1 MKKHFLPLFLIII
14 VTYWTVKPLLRPG
27 YFSMHDDTQVARV
40 IVMGRALRN
49 GQFPVRWVSG
59 LGYGYGYPLYNFYGP
74 LPYYVGGGLYAAGVS
89 AVVAT
94 KIMMGVGMV
103 LSAIFM
109 YALMQFLFGRLTG
122 ILAAV
127 LFAYAPYHAVQLY
140 VRGAVGELWAY
151 AFLPVLFLGLFF
163 LSDSKK
169 RQAGI
174 WVGGLGLAG
183 VILSHTISGYVA
195 VAFYVIGL
203 AIYTLILLLRKK
215 FHPSFVPS
223 SSFKAGIHHV
233 SLLAVALGVSAFF
246 WLPAIVEMGYTN
258 VAGQIGATANFR
270 DHFVCVPQLWNSL
283 WGYGGSVSGCIDGM
297 SFKAGKLHIMLGV
310 LGLGLGILRLK
321 RGFWSSPLGLVS
333 IVGLGGAVMVTSYS
347 RGVWELMPRLA
358 FVQYPW
364 RFLSGI
370 ALMTAI
376 VGGSVLF
383 WISRRWVRAGAFV
396 LISLAVILL
405 NAKLFVPQEVY
416 EKPASFFENEEEL
429 SWRVSGVSDEY
440 LPPSFSKPTS
450 VAGIVHETLVSDN
463 NRGLI
468 VEVEIDTETY
478 VKLHVQVP
486 TSIEVIL
493 NRAYFP
499 GWQYWV
505 NGKRQIAR
513 IDKGLPSVIIPVG
526 RSVVELRFES
536 TLVRVI
542 GTISSI
548 GVILWF
554 LITYGKKSIA

>member
-1 MKKHFLPLFLIII
+1 
-14 VTYWTVKPLLRPG
+14 
-27 YFSMHDDTQVARV
+27 
-40 IVMGRALRN
+40 
-49 GQFPVRWVSG
+49 
-59 LGYGYGYPLYNFYGP
+59 
-74 LPYYVGGGLYAAGVS
+74 
-89 AVVAT
+89 
-94 KIMMGVGMV
+94 
-103 LSAIFM
+103 
-109 YALMQFLFGRLTG
+109 
-122 ILAAV
+122 
-127 LFAYAPYHAVQLY
+127 
-140 VRGAVGELWAY
+140 
-151 AFLPVLFLGLFF
+151 
-163 LSDSKK
+163 
-169 RQAGI
+169 
-174 WVGGLGLAG
+174 
-183 VILSHTISGYVA
+183 
-195 VAFYVIGL
+195 
-203 AIYTLILLLRKK
+203 
-215 FHPSFVPS
+215 
-223 SSFKAGIHHV
+223 
-233 SLLAVALGVSAFF
+233 
-246 WLPAIVEMGYTN
+246 
-258 VAGQIGATANFR
+258 
-270 DHFVCVPQLWNSL
+270 
-283 WGYGGSVSGCIDGM
+283 
-297 SFKAGKLHIMLGV
+297 
-310 LGLGLGILRLK
+310 
-321 RGFWSSPLGLVS
+321 
-333 IVGLGGAVMVTSYS
+333 MVTSYS